1 MYIFKTALLQRRTIT
16 GHDFNLKGL
25 QHFLVENDLGS
36 QLKFTDEGV
45 KELEVDVSSS
55 SLAQMLLVD
64 FITEEEYHELVDGN
78 IDFILIV

>member
-1 MYIFKTALLQRRTIT
+1 MYIFKTALLQRRTIN

-45 KELEVDVSSS
+45 RELEVDVSFS
-55 SLAQMLLVD
+55 SLKQMLVVD
-64 FITEEEYHELVDGN
+64 FITEEEYHELVDDN